1 MGLFLRRANGVRPY
15 DFVAVS
21 FSLFYSIF
29 KLRSGCDIWY
39 YVPGFAYTEYHN
51 ARPRPDTS
59 TLQPVPESLIVFTKS
74 QGLYVPASI
83 KTLSTYTRKRGAL
96 LHKKCN
102 NCRNV
107 AKLKDKSFV
116 CTSLVVRICAVVTQN
131 YYRNIDENTR
141 KKLCLCSY
149 PTILIYINI
158 CDFNKKQL
166 TNRGGLVYY
175 YIVIV

>member
-1 MGLFLRRANGVRPY
+1 MIQQLCVIPPNGTPISVKQKLRRSPTDLLPLG
-15 DFVAVS
+15 S
-21 FSLFYSIF
+21 CFSRLYSIF
-29 KLRSGCDIWY
+29 KLRSGYDIWY
-39 YVPGFAYTEYHN
+39 YVLGVAYTKYHN

-83 KTLSTYTRKRGAL
+83 KTLSTYTRKVPLL

-116 CTSLVVRICAVVTQN
+116 CTSLVVKICAVITQN
-131 YYRNIDENTR
+131 YYRNIDESTR
-141 KKLCLCSY
+141 KNSASMQLSH
-149 PTILIYINI
+149 N
-158 CDFNKKQL
+158 FNLYQYM
-166 TNRGGLVYY
+166 RF
-175 YIVIV
+175 

>member
-1 MGLFLRRANGVRPY
+1 MRNIGTPISVKQKLRRSPTDLLPLG
-15 DFVAVS
+15 S
-21 FSLFYSIF
+21 CFSRLYSIF
-29 KLRSGCDIWY
+29 KLRSGYDIWY
-39 YVPGFAYTEYHN
+39 HVLGVAYTKYHN

-83 KTLSTYTRKRGAL
+83 KTLSTYTRKVPLL

-116 CTSLVVRICAVVTQN
+116 CTSLAVRICAVITEN
-131 YYRNIDENTR
+131 YYRNIDEDTR
-141 KKLCLCSY
+141 KNSVSMQLSH
-149 PTILIYINI
+149 N
-158 CDFNKKQL
+158 FNLYQYM
-166 TNRGGLVYY
+166 RF
-175 YIVIV
+175 